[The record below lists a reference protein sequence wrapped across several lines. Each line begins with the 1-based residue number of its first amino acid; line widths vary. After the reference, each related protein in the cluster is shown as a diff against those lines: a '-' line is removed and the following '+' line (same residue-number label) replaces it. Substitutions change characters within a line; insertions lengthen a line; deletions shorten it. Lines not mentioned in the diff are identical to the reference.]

1 MPSKVAPAKMKRK
14 EFIKTSSLLLAG
26 GALTPHMSCN
36 TPKKGSARKNWAGN
50 YTYKADSYYEPASA
64 EELQQLVKKL
74 DKQKALGSRHC
85 FNDIADSPKNQIST
99 RQLNKIGRLD
109 ADKNALTIQGGA
121 RYGDFAAELD
131 TKGYALHNLA
141 SLPHIT
147 VAGACATATHGSGVT
162 LGNLA
167 TQVLAMEIVTPQGEI
182 VNIDRSNPDF
192 FGLVVGLGAFGII
205 INMTLE
211 VEKTFQVR
219 QDVFQELPL
228 ASLEKSFDE
237 IMSSGYSV
245 SLFTNWLDQKI
256 SQVWIKRR
264 TDKQLAELGND
275 FFGAK
280 AATRNLH
287 PIVEMSAENCTD
299 QMGIPGPWYN
309 RLPHFK
315 MGFMPSG
322 GKELQSEFFVPHGN
336 AVDAILALE
345 KKKEL
350 INPELFISEIRTVA
364 ADDLWM
370 SPCYHQ
376 DCVAIHFTWK
386 QNPDEVGKLIPM
398 IETELAPYRVKPHWG
413 KLFRMNPA
421 TIHQR
426 YERFSDFL
434 ALVKKYDPAGKF
446 RNHYLDLNIYS

>member
-1 MPSKVAPAKMKRK
+1 MKRK
-14 EFIKTSSLLLAG
+14 DFIKSSSLLVAG
-26 GALTPHMSCN
+26 GVLTSNLSCD
-36 TPKKGSARKNWAGN
+36 TKSKKGMRKNWAGN
-50 YTYKADSYYEPASA
+50 YTYKADGYYEPASV

-99 RQLNKIGRLD
+99 RQLNKVMNVD
-109 ADKNALTIQGGA
+109 TDKRTVTIQSGV

-131 TKGYALHNLA
+131 SKGYALHNLA

-147 VAGACATATHGSGVT
+147 VAGACSTATHGSGVA

-167 TQVLAMEIVTPQGEI
+167 THVVAMEIVNPQGEI
-182 VNIDRSNPDF
+182 VKIDRTHPEFLGSI
-192 FGLVVGLGAFGII
+192 VGLGALGII
-205 INMTLE
+205 ITVTLE
-211 VEKTFQVR
+211 LEKTFQVR

-228 ASLEKSFDE
+228 ASLTKHFDE
-237 IMSSGYSV
+237 IMASGYSV

-264 TDKQLAELGND
+264 TDKTITELAND

-287 PIVEMSAENCTD
+287 PIVTMSAENCTD
-299 QMGIPGPWYN
+299 QMGVPGPWYN

-315 MGFMPSG
+315 MGFVPSG

-345 KKKEL
+345 KKKDL
-350 INPELFISEIRTVA
+350 INPQLFISEIRTIA
-364 ADDLWM
+364 ADELWM

-376 DCVAIHFTWK
+376 DSVAIHFTWK
-386 QNPDEVGKLIPM
+386 QNPDEVSKLIPM
-398 IETELAPYRVKPHWG
+398 IENELAPYKMKPHWG
-413 KLFRMNPA
+413 KLFSVNPA
-421 TIHQR
+421 LLHER
-426 YERFSDFL
+426 YEKYPDFL
-434 ALVKKYDPAGKF
+434 ALTRKYDPDGKF

>member
-1 MPSKVAPAKMKRK
+1 MKRK
-14 EFIKTSSLLLAG
+14 TFIKTSSLLFAG
-26 GALTPHMSCN
+26 GVLTPGLSCN
-36 TPKKGSARKNWAGN
+36 SKTEKSMRKNWAGN
-50 YTYKADSYYEPASA
+50 YTYKADNYYEPASV

-99 RQLNKIGRLD
+99 RQLNKVVNLD
-109 ADKNALTIQGGA
+109 INKSTVTIEAGV
-121 RYGDFAAELD
+121 RYGDFATELD
-131 TKGYALHNLA
+131 SKGFALHNLA

-147 VAGACATATHGSGVT
+147 VAGACTTATHGSGVT

-167 TQVLAMEIVTPQGEI
+167 TQVIAMEIVNPQGEI
-182 VNIDRSNPDF
+182 VRIDRSHPEF
-192 FGLVVGLGAFGII
+192 YGSVVGLGALGII
-205 INMTLE
+205 VNITLE
-211 VEKTFQVR
+211 LEKTFQVR

-228 ASLEKSFDE
+228 ASLEKHFDE
-237 IMSSGYSV
+237 IMSGGYSV

-264 TDKQLAELGND
+264 TDKPTTELAND

-287 PIVEMSAENCTD
+287 PIITMSAENCTE

-315 MGFMPSG
+315 MGFTPSG
-322 GKELQSEFFVPHGN
+322 GKELQSEFFVPHVN
-336 AVDAILALE
+336 AMDAILALE

-350 INPELFISEIRTVA
+350 INPQLLISEIRTIA
-364 ADDLWM
+364 ADELWM

-376 DCVAIHFTWK
+376 DSVAIHFTWK
-386 QNPDEVGKLIPM
+386 QNPDEVSKLIPM
-398 IETELAPYRVKPHWG
+398 IESELAPYKMKPHWG
-413 KLFRMNPA
+413 KLFSINPA
-421 TIHQR
+421 VLHER
-426 YERFSDFL
+426 YEKFSDFL
-434 ALVKKYDPAGKF
+434 ALAKKYDPDGKF

>member
-1 MPSKVAPAKMKRK
+1 M
-14 EFIKTSSLLLAG
+14 
-26 GALTPHMSCN
+26 
-36 TPKKGSARKNWAGN
+36 RKNWAGN
-50 YTYKADSYYEPASA
+50 YTYKADGYYEPASV

-99 RQLNKIGRLD
+99 RQLNKVMSVD
-109 ADKNALTIQGGA
+109 TDKGTVTIQSGV

-131 TKGYALHNLA
+131 SKGYALHNLA

-147 VAGACATATHGSGVT
+147 VAGACSTATHGSGVA

-167 TQVLAMEIVTPQGEI
+167 THVVAMEIVNPQGEI
-182 VNIDRSNPDF
+182 VKIDRTHPEFLGSI
-192 FGLVVGLGAFGII
+192 VGLGALGII
-205 INMTLE
+205 TTVTLE
-211 VEKTFQVR
+211 LEKTFQVR

-228 ASLEKSFDE
+228 ASLEKHFDE
-237 IMSSGYSV
+237 IMLSGYSV

-264 TDKQLAELGND
+264 TDKTITELAND

-287 PIVEMSAENCTD
+287 PIVTMSAENCTD
-299 QMGIPGPWYN
+299 QMGVPGPWYN

-315 MGFMPSG
+315 MGFVPSG

-345 KKKEL
+345 KKKDL
-350 INPELFISEIRTVA
+350 INPQLFISEIRTIA
-364 ADDLWM
+364 ADELWM

-376 DCVAIHFTWK
+376 DSVAIHFTWK
-386 QNPDEVGKLIPM
+386 QNPDEVSKLIPM
-398 IETELAPYRVKPHWG
+398 IENELAPYKMKPHWG
-413 KLFRMNPA
+413 KLFSVNPA
-421 TIHQR
+421 LLHER
-426 YERFSDFL
+426 YEKYPDFL
-434 ALVKKYDPAGKF
+434 ALTRKYDPDGKF

>member
-1 MPSKVAPAKMKRK
+1 MKRK
-14 EFIKTSSLLLAG
+14 DFIKSSSLLVAG
-26 GALTPHMSCN
+26 GVLTSNLSCD
-36 TPKKGSARKNWAGN
+36 TKSKKGMRKNWAGN
-50 YTYKADSYYEPASA
+50 YTYKADGYYEPASV

-99 RQLNKIGRLD
+99 RQLNKVMSVD
-109 ADKNALTIQGGA
+109 TDKGTVTIQSGV

-131 TKGYALHNLA
+131 SKGYALHNLA

-147 VAGACATATHGSGVT
+147 VAGACSTATHGSGVA

-167 TQVLAMEIVTPQGEI
+167 THVVAMEIVNPQGEI
-182 VNIDRSNPDF
+182 VKIDRTHPEF
-192 FGLVVGLGAFGII
+192 LGYIVGLGALGII
-205 INMTLE
+205 TTVTLE
-211 VEKTFQVR
+211 LEKTFQVR

-228 ASLEKSFDE
+228 ASLEKHFDE
-237 IMSSGYSV
+237 IMLSGYSV

-264 TDKQLAELGND
+264 TDKTITELAND

-287 PIVEMSAENCTD
+287 PIVTMSAENCTD
-299 QMGIPGPWYN
+299 QMGVPGPWYN

-315 MGFMPSG
+315 MGFVPSG

-345 KKKEL
+345 KKKDL
-350 INPELFISEIRTVA
+350 INPQLFISEIRTIA
-364 ADDLWM
+364 ADELWM

-376 DCVAIHFTWK
+376 DSVAIHFTWK
-386 QNPDEVGKLIPM
+386 QNPDEVSKLIPM
-398 IETELAPYRVKPHWG
+398 IENELAPYKMKPHWG
-413 KLFRMNPA
+413 KLFSVNPA
-421 TIHQR
+421 LLHER
-426 YERFSDFL
+426 YEKYPDFL
-434 ALVKKYDPAGKF
+434 ALTRKYDPDGKF